1 MTDDELIA
9 LLEVKDRNALVELE
23 NKYGAYCKSIANN
36 ILRNRQD
43 TEECLNDVYLG
54 VWNSIPPAKPD
65 DLKMYVAGAARNAA
79 IGLWRKKHAG
89 KRGSGH
95 ILNTA
100 SMAGFFPGPLMATY
114 YATKA
119 YVVSISEA
127 VREELRREG
136 SEVTVSILCPGPV
149 STGFGKA
156 ANVDFHFE
164 GFSRT
169 PQKIASYAL
178 KKLPSFYIIPG
189 IEIKAARFLSHIL
202 PASFSAKVIYNIQ
215 NNKN

>member
-95 ILNTA
+95 MELR
-100 SMAGFFPGPLMATY
+100 L
-114 YATKA
+114 
-119 YVVSISEA
+119 
-127 VREELRREG
+127 EELSDAAASEDRFEQLEDTIALKEAFNTFLGSLKKEQRRIFLLRYWYMDTVGEIAQKLGIGESKVKVSLHRTRNKLKKMLEREG
-136 SEVTVSILCPGPV
+136 L
-149 STGFGKA
+149 
-156 ANVDFHFE
+156 
-164 GFSRT
+164 
-169 PQKIASYAL
+169 L
-178 KKLPSFYIIPG
+178 
-189 IEIKAARFLSHIL
+189 
-202 PASFSAKVIYNIQ
+202 
-215 NNKN
+215 

>member
-23 NKYGAYCKSIANN
+23 NKYGAYCKSIADN

-43 TEECLNDVYLG
+43 TEECLNDAYLG

-95 ILNTA
+95 MEL
-100 SMAGFFPGPLMATY
+100 LL
-114 YATKA
+114 
-119 YVVSISEA
+119 
-127 VREELRREG
+127 EELKEAFNTFLGSLKKEQRRIFLLRYWYMDTVGEIAQKLGIGESKVKVSLHRTRNKLKKMLEREG
-136 SEVTVSILCPGPV
+136 L
-149 STGFGKA
+149 
-156 ANVDFHFE
+156 
-164 GFSRT
+164 
-169 PQKIASYAL
+169 L
-178 KKLPSFYIIPG
+178 
-189 IEIKAARFLSHIL
+189 
-202 PASFSAKVIYNIQ
+202 
-215 NNKN
+215 